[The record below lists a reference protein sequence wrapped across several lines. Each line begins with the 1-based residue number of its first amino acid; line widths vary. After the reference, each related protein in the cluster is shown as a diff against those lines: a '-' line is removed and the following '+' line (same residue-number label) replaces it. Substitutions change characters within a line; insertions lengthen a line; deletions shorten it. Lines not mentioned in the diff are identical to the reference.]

1 MNRITTTSNI
11 RRVLGPNIWKE
22 STHQLTKDLI
32 EQTKE
37 IHRQR
42 LLLREEDKRVTIFE
56 REQIVE
62 EFARNG
68 ITLHQDIYTSTY
80 DDSYTSIQY
89 SLPHTDDELSPAQH
103 DLMEKSKLGLK
114 RYRTTNFT
122 YCKRGVVTGNCYDG
136 YYYV

>member
-1 MNRITTTSNI
+1 MNIIMTTSNI

-22 STHQLTKDLI
+22 STCQLTLDLI

-37 IHRQR
+37 IQRQR
-42 LLLREEDKRVTIFE
+42 ILLREEDKRVKDFE
-56 REQIVE
+56 RDQIIE
-62 EFARNG
+62 EFAKNG
-68 ITLHQDIYTSTY
+68 IILHREIYTSTY
-80 DDSYTSIQY
+80 DDSCTSMQY
-89 SLPHTDDELSPAQH
+89 SLPNADDELSPAQH

-122 YCKRGVVTGNCYDG
+122 YRKRGVVTGNCYDG